1 MGNFCQDL
9 TRSLDFTLYLYCMSN
24 AEVNPKTQ
32 QAIDAALSKD
42 WQKALDLNKELIKEY
57 PNDVETLNR
66 LARTY
71 LELGEV
77 AKAKTN
83 YKKVLRIDSYNNIA
97 EKNLSKLSNL
107 RKNTVK
113 KSSNN
118 ETTTEVEP
126 DIFLEEPGKSK
137 VLVLNDLARP
147 SILAGL
153 KTGDSVRLDPQKDD
167 VIVFSQESKR
177 VGKIEPS
184 LSVDLGL
191 AIRAGSKFTSLVKSV
206 RVKDS
211 PSQYS
216 LSIFVKETYKS
227 PKTSKNIFPSTS
239 SHFTPYVREE
249 TLNVLSDEQASRN
262 KTPEEG
268 ETAEETEHKIDT
280 EDLQKPSSLESLAA
294 KEIEDDRNFD
304 DN

>member
-9 TRSLDFTLYLYCMSN
+9 TRSLDFTLYLHCMSN

-42 WQKALDLNKELIKEY
+42 WQKALDLNKDLIKEY

-71 LELGEV
+71 LELGEI

-167 VIVFSQESKR
+167 VIVFSQESKI

-227 PKTSKNIFPSTS
+227 PKISKNIFPSTS

-262 KTPEEG
+262 NTPEED
-268 ETAEETEHKIDT
+268 ETSEETEHKIDT